1 MASPRPSKATPPV
14 ERDLAVRMFEV
25 MALMRAVEDRMVTM
39 YRQGELLGSLY
50 TGHWHKAIAVGT
62 ASTSASR
69 STSPSRAWW
78 CR

>member
-1 MASPRPSKATPPV
+1 MPSPRTPARTREPKPPV

-50 TGHWHKAIAVGT
+50 TCLLY
-62 ASTSASR
+62 
-69 STSPSRAWW
+69 TSPSPRD
-78 CR
+78 